1 MSEKATL
8 VAINPVIPA
17 KDMQESLA
25 FYVEKLGFVKAF
37 AHEDL

>member
-1 MSEKATL
+1 MREKATL

-25 FYVEKLGFVKAF
+25 FYL
-37 AHEDL
+37 DL